1 MNDNQFVTANELSH
15 RLGITK
21 SSIYRMMR
29 QGKIP
34 SVPVGG
40 KLGGRRFD
48 EAQVRE
54 ALAKIPYVPRPYHP
68 RKGKR
73 AVAVAEVVA

>member
-1 MNDNQFVTANELSH
+1 MNDQFITADELSL

-21 SSIYRMMR
+21 SSVFRMLR
-29 QGKIP
+29 NGHIP

-68 RKGKR
+68 RKKAEAG
-73 AVAVAEVVA
+73 AEVVA